1 MIQKQRN
8 IIFALNS
15 YKKFKHVILLLWIIY
30 IILLLNGNE
39 KVSANNFLY
48 ENFQSDFNAKKNYEK
63 SPLSINYFP
72 FTTQHTQLTISHSL
86 LSINQTKLSTYNLAL
101 STKQDSCPT
110 GHEADVWVLGNKG
123 LNWKKGN
130 PSKDTGFNVIA
141 PLGESYTSYSDENG
155 DLLIIATNNEV
166 YNKYYEVIDNQKILP
181 FGGSSSFMNLLVPAP
196 NSDSLFYFFYPNQ
209 VLSGTDTFPHPLYYA
224 VIDIKANNGRGKYL
238 KIHIKILENSAERV
252 EGIRHCNGKDWWIIG
267 QNSLTDS
274 FYVWLLNEN
283 GLIEP
288 PQMFDSGNK
297 NKEGNYVVIGHLK
310 SSHSGAFIVEGTY
323 GKIIKYPGGF
333 ISNSSLEIH
342 HFDPLNGRIYGSIDL
357 PVKQIS
363 DRANFGHIEFS
374 SDDRMLYAGFTAY
387 QMDISSLNPQKI
399 VESSF
404 PLNNY
409 WGTGAALG
417 KNLELYFTNPY
428 SISNNPESNYLGH
441 VKYPRRWGWD
451 MGHNDLYLDLGKDTR
466 MWYWAP
472 HFAQSIRFPYK
483 AYIQTAYLR
492 CKDSLLEVHILD
504 PCPHEKAE
512 WSLLD
517 GGEIV
522 STSSDG
528 DTVYLKYKQEGEYHI
543 AVRYPARCG
552 FKTDTVDI
560 KIMQCQCNTTLFQ
573 FPISDTSLCAA
584 SDYILP
590 FHSSYDYVSMNK
602 IYFHQK
608 DTIKLMNLK
617 KDTILNFRFFNFYGC
632 DTFVSHHI
640 HIYNP
645 NPPTFDTIHLC
656 YGDSAWIDGRYYS
669 AVSTVK
675 LKYKVSGGCDSVHT
689 TFLNYSEEPTITFQN
704 FRICAGDS
712 VEVNGKFYTQD
723 TFFTYKY
730 LNVDGCDSFIFKPRV
745 IVYPAILPSQSTI
758 IICKDDS
765 IRIKQQWYKIGDRFS
780 DTLQNNNGCDSIIQY
795 NILPSKTDTTSV
807 RHLLCAGDS
816 ILLLGRKW
824 GDPQTLFEV
833 LQSSRGCKD
842 SLIMH
847 DIRLL
852 PAITP
857 TMREYYLCKGDS
869 IFINNQWIKS
879 AQSIETKLK
888 SFAGCDSIIMYEI
901 KLLPSIAPT
910 MREHYICNGD
920 SIFINNQWIKSA
932 QRIETKLKS
941 FTGCDSIIIHE
952 IKLHTTIAPTMR
964 EHYICN
970 GDSIFINSQWIKSAQ
985 NIETKLRSFT
995 GCDSILQDNI
1005 IMKPLLTRE
1014 IQFYICYGD
1023 SVQVFGSWYDEEIQ
1037 FDRRISSSNPA
1048 LCDSL
1053 IEYQIIQYEDIYV
1066 DLPQRIEIEEGSP
1079 VNLTSTFSP
1088 NAKTFHWSPSQDLSC
1103 TDCPNPICTSPNDRI
1118 YYLEVSDEYGCI
1130 SSDSMLVLV
1139 KKKSGEF
1146 FFPNAFSPNADGIN
1160 DLWIPVAS
1168 SAQLNL
1174 ISLHIYSRWGE
1185 QVYSCTS
1192 SCKGWDGKMNE
1203 QVVNPG
1209 VYVYHMVFRDER
1221 GDRKEVNGEFTLLR

>member
-15 YKKFKHVILLLWIIY
+15 YKKFKYVILLLWIIC

-48 ENFQSDFNAKKNYEK
+48 ENFQSDFKAKKNYEK

-72 FTTQHTQLTISHSL
+72 FIDHHSLLSINHSL
-86 LSINQTKLSTYNLAL
+86 LSINQTKLPTYNLAL

-130 PSKDTGFNVIA
+130 PAIDSGFRFTPIF
-141 PLGESYTSYSDENG
+141 GEAYTSYCDKNG
-155 DLLIIATNNEV
+155 ELLIFATNMRV
-166 YNKYYEVIDNQKILP
+166 YNKYAEVIENRSFFP
-181 FGGSSSFMNLLVPAP
+181 FGGPSSIMNLLLQAP
-196 NSDSLFYFFYPNQ
+196 ESDSLFYIFYPDM
-209 VLSGTDTFPHPLYYA
+209 VSSGVDTFPHSLHYDL
-224 VIDIKANNGRGKYL
+224 IDITANNGRGKYL
-238 KIHIKILENSAERV
+238 SKENLLLSTSSERI
-252 EGIRHCNGKDWWIIG
+252 EGIRHCNGRDWWVIA
-267 QNSLTDS
+267 QNALTDS
-274 FYVWLLNEN
+274 FHVWSLTSS
-283 GLIEP
+283 GMSQIA
-288 PQMFDSGNK
+288 QIFDSGNK
-297 NKEGNYVVIGHLK
+297 NKERKNIIIGDLK
-310 SSHSGAFIVEGTY
+310 SSHSGAYLVEATLGNR
-323 GKIIKYPGGF
+323 IEYPMKN
-333 ISNSSLEIH
+333 SWNENSSLEVH
-342 HFDPLNGRIYGSIDL
+342 RFDPSSGRIYDGIDIIVDSL
-357 PVKQIS
+357 VDFFS
-363 DRANFGHIEFS
+363 AEFS
-374 SDDRMLYAGFTAY
+374 SDDRMIYSGHPMTQF
-387 QMDISSLNPQKI
+387 DISSFDQSKI
-399 VESSF
+399 SSSAF
-404 PLNNY
+404 SFDNY
-409 WGTGAALG
+409 YSYIPILG
-417 KNLELYFTNPY
+417 KNQELYL
-428 SISNNPESNYLGH
+428 SNGAGPFNFWFSNYLGH
-441 VKYPRRWGWD
+441 VKYPRRRGYEAIFK
-451 MGHNDLYLDLGKDTR
+451 DLYLNLGDS
-466 MWYWAP
+466 ANINALPP

-483 AYIQTAYLR
+483 AYIQAAFLQ
-492 CKDSLLEVHILD
+492 CQDSILKIHLLD
-504 PCPHEKAE
+504 PCPHEDAE
-512 WSLLD
+512 WSLID

-522 STSSDG
+522 GYGQTR
-528 DTVYLKYKQEGEYHI
+528 DTIFLRYSEENEYHI
-543 AVRYPARCG
+543 AVRYAAQCG

-560 KIMQCQCNTTLFQ
+560 RVKACDCTDKIDGI
-573 FPISDTSLCAA
+573 PIRDTSLCKG
-584 SDYILP
+584 SDYELR
-590 FHSSYDYVSMNK
+590 FQSTYDYVKVNGR
-602 IYFHQK
+602 YFHPF
-608 DTIKLMNLK
+608 DTIRLVNLVR
-617 KDTILNFRFFNFYGC
+617 DTFLQFRLFNFYDC
-632 DTFVSHHI
+632 DTVITQHI

-689 TFLNYSEEPTITFQN
+689 TFLDYSEEPTITFQN
-704 FRICAGDS
+704 FRICPGDS
-712 VEVNGKFYTQD
+712 VEVNGKFYTKD

-730 LNVDGCDSFIFKPRV
+730 LNVDGCDSFVFKPRV
-745 IVYPAILPSQSTI
+745 MVYPTISPSQSTI
-758 IICKDDS
+758 FICKDDS
-765 IRIKQQWYKIGDRFS
+765 IQFKQQWYKTGDRFS

-807 RHLLCAGDS
+807 RHLLCTGDC
-816 ILLLGRKW
+816 ILLLGKKW

-932 QRIETKLKS
+932 QHIETKLKS

-964 EHYICN
+964 EYYICN
-970 GDSIFINSQWIKSAQ
+970 GDSIFINNQWIKSAQ
-985 NIETKLRSFT
+985 SIETKLKSLT
-995 GCDSILQDNI
+995 GCDSILQDKI
-1005 IMKPLLTRE
+1005 IVKPLLKRE
-1014 IQFYICYGD
+1014 IQFFICYGD
-1023 SVQVFGSWYDEEIQ
+1023 SVQVLGTWYDEEIH

-1066 DLPQRIEIEEGSP
+1066 NLPQSIEIEVGAP
-1079 VNLTSTFSP
+1079 VTLTSSYSP
-1088 NAKTFHWSPSQDLSC
+1088 NAKTFRWSPSLDLSC
-1103 TDCPNPICTSPNDRI
+1103 IDCPNPICTSSNDRV

-1130 SSDSMLVLV
+1130 SSDSLQVIV
-1139 KKKSGEF
+1139 VKKSGEY
-1146 FFPNAFSPNADGIN
+1146 FFPNAFSPNADGLN

-1168 SAQLNL
+1168 STQLNL

-1192 SCKGWDGKMNE
+1192 SCKGWDGKLND
-1203 QVVNPG
+1203 QAVNPG
-1209 VYVYHMVFRDER
+1209 VYVYHMVYQDER
-1221 GDRKEVNGEFTLLR
+1221 GDRKELNGEFTLVR